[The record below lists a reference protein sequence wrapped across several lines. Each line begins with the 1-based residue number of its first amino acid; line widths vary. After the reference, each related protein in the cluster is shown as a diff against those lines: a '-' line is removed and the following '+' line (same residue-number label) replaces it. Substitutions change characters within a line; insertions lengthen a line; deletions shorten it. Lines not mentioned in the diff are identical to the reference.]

1 MDMWGNRR
9 SHLCSVSMMHHA
21 THLARSALVQV
32 FRLRRCTAHFRDH
45 DASVRALSYAIISP
59 LCGKRRPPHT
69 LHAVETAE
77 GVRWQDSLGK
87 IEPCWILQIKVADT
101 RTNHTAGFWSVHAT
115 PGRAHTARMYILM
128 FYVSVFLTGYTAWM

>member
-1 MDMWGNRR
+1 M
-9 SHLCSVSMMHHA
+9 VA
-21 THLARSALVQV
+21 
-32 FRLRRCTAHFRDH
+32 RCTVADP
-45 DASVRALSYAIISP
+45 ATS
-59 LCGKRRPPHT
+59 
-69 LHAVETAE
+69 AE

-128 FYVSVFLTGYTAWM
+128 FYVSDFLTGYAARMVRLSVKNRYRYSKHVNYRVFPAELPHYTPNTREYAT